1 MYIVK
6 CNNCDTAMQ
15 VVLKEVNT
23 KAGRVGYFICPE
35 CGEIYVGCVNS
46 PAFLSLMKK
55 KDEII
60 QDMKEAGK
68 NKNNRLYDRR
78 YKKLLKTS
86 RKMDKQQ
93 RTLKEQARKEVETLI
108 EQVKTG
114 R

>member
-23 KAGRVGYFICPE
+23 RIGRVGYFICPG
-35 CGEIYVGCVNS
+35 CGEIYIGYVNS
-46 PAFLSLMKK
+46 PAFLSLVKRK
-55 KDEII
+55 TEIL
-60 QDMKEAGK
+60 QDMQEAGR
-68 NKNNRLYDRR
+68 NRDNRLYDRY
-78 YKKLLKTS
+78 YKKLLKTR

-93 RTLKEQARKEVETLI
+93 RTLKEQARKEIEMLI
-108 EQVKTG
+108 EQGKTG

>member
-6 CNNCDTAMQ
+6 CNNCDTAIH

-23 KAGRVGYFICPE
+23 KIGRVGYFICPE
-35 CGEIYVGCVNS
+35 CGEIYIGYVNS
-46 PAFLSLMKK
+46 PAFLSLIKNK
-55 KDEII
+55 NEII
-60 QDMKEAGK
+60 QGMKEAGQ
-68 NKNNRLYDRR
+68 NKNNRLYDRH

-93 RTLKEQARKEVETLI
+93 RTLKEQARKEIETLI
-108 EQVKTG
+108 EQGKIG